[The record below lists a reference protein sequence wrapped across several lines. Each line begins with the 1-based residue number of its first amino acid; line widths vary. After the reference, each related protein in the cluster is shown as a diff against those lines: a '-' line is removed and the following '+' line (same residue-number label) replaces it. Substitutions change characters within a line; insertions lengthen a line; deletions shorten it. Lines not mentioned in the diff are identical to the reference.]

1 MKNNEKLNKQKN
13 NEQIKMRTNIPPQ
26 NVLNINDNSKINK
39 TEKINKNNI
48 LVAIR
53 VRPLNFSEKEESD
66 YKTIKVI
73 TNNTLIISIPT
84 EYSID
89 T

>member
-1 MKNNEKLNKQKN
+1 
-13 NEQIKMRTNIPPQ
+13 MRTNIPPQ

-66 YKTIKVI
+66 YKTIKV
-73 TNNTLIISIPT
+73 P
-84 EYSID
+84 
-89 T
+89 